1 MQGCDRICGAQAW
14 RLRNAFRGFTASLA
28 SQAVH
33 RVWGYVMGLH
43 YLRYR
48 CWQASPANTSDRSEF
63 RISSHQKNN
72 QRGISKTFDM
82 SQNKVQEE
90 ASKLKGL
97 VQKNVDADGLKATFS
112 VSHFDVNA
120 VIRGMQLTLVGGM

>member
-1 MQGCDRICGAQAW
+1 
-14 RLRNAFRGFTASLA
+14 
-28 SQAVH
+28 
-33 RVWGYVMGLH
+33 
-43 YLRYR
+43 
-48 CWQASPANTSDRSEF
+48 
-63 RISSHQKNN
+63 
-72 QRGISKTFDM
+72 M